1 MIIED
6 QLIEP
11 LILSPKMS
19 DKKIVLTGGCFD
31 ILHNAHIE
39 FLVNAKKKGDFLVLL
54 LESDDNIKKLKGK
67 NRPVNNFEKRA
78 ENLEA
83 LGFIDLIVKL
93 SPKVSDS
100 YYFNLTKLIAPDIIA
115 ITKNDPQISNK
126 KEQAELS
133 GGKVEVVMD
142 RDENH
147 SSTKLIEKK

>member
-19 DKKIVLTGGCFD
+19 DNKIVLTGGCFD

-54 LESDDNIKKLKGK
+54 LESDENIKKLKGK